1 MSSVLYLKDFISKR
15 LTAAAEEIF
24 LEFEKTIVQYEEQLD
39 RQRRLLDVGWKPPAQ
54 LQAAGFVEQISP
66 KKEVFLTDDQVKK
79 ISSIKQEQGDVYRGQ
94 AGGQA
99 PLKQEADVSLVMV
112 SHNETEWNSQ
122 QLLAHGSPLPQ
133 SQEFSENRQ
142 VLPEHGP
149 AFQAPS
155 SHGDRVIISGDQLPV
170 EPSTEYQ
177 FPLLKKPYT
186 CSTCEKVFQYAS
198 TLRSHL
204 RSHLVEKPYACKT
217 CGKKFSC
224 RFNLKVHIR
233 IHTGERPYSCKTCGK
248 AFTNKAHLRYH
259 AGVHTVRTQ
268 ILEPEQKLFSCDT
281 CGKKYTCRASLV
293 IHMRTHTG
301 EKPFS
306 CETCG
311 KNFTCSSN
319 LKVHMRIHTGE
330 KPYSCQTC
338 GRAFSNQGHL
348 RYHTKIHTGK
358 AQNPVKKLHSCE
370 TCGKTYTSRASLVI
384 HVRTHTGE
392 KPFSCK
398 MCGKRFS
405 RSANC
410 KIHMRIHTGEKP
422 YCCKICE
429 KCFTNKAHLRS
440 HMKGHMG

>member
-1 MSSVLYLKDFISKR
+1 RDHTCTFMLVDSSVKGL
-15 LTAAAEEIF
+15 A
-24 LEFEKTIVQYEEQLD
+24 Q
-39 RQRRLLDVGWKPPAQ
+39 GPP
-54 LQAAGFVEQISP
+54 L
-66 KKEVFLTDDQVKK
+66 
-79 ISSIKQEQGDVYRGQ
+79 GDTR
-94 AGGQA
+94 GQA

-112 SHNETEWNSQ
+112 SYNETEWNSQ
-122 QLLAHGSPLPQ
+122 QLLALGSPLPQ

-204 RSHLVEKPYACKT
+204 R
-217 CGKKFSC
+217 
-224 RFNLKVHIR
+224 
-233 IHTGERPYSCKTCGK
+233 
-248 AFTNKAHLRYH
+248 
-259 AGVHTVRTQ
+259 
-268 ILEPEQKLFSCDT
+268 
-281 CGKKYTCRASLV
+281 
-293 IHMRTHTG
+293 THTG

-330 KPYSCQTC
+330 KPYTCQTC

-370 TCGKTYTSRASLVI
+370 TCGKTYTSRASLPLEPLPLRLLI
-384 HVRTHTGE
+384 PKAGVRQISFI
-392 KPFSCK
+392 FSN
-398 MCGKRFS
+398 GDS
-405 RSANC
+405 
-410 KIHMRIHTGEKP
+410 GD
-422 YCCKICE
+422 CE
-429 KCFTNKAHLRS
+429 KRLS
-440 HMKGHMG
+440 

>member
-24 LEFEKTIVQYEEQLD
+24 SEFEKTIVQYEEQLD
-39 RQRRLLDVGWKPPAQ
+39 RNAFCFCSALT
-54 LQAAGFVEQISP
+54 GFVEEISP
-66 KKEVFLTDDQVKK
+66 KKEVFLTDDQEE

-112 SHNETEWNSQ
+112 SYNETEWNSQ
-122 QLLAHGSPLPQ
+122 QLLALGSPLPQ

-217 CGKKFSC
+217 CGKKF
-224 RFNLKVHIR
+224 
-233 IHTGERPYSCKTCGK
+233 T
-248 AFTNKAHLRYH
+248 
-259 AGVHTVRTQ
+259 
-268 ILEPEQKLFSCDT
+268 
-281 CGKKYTCRASLV
+281 SLV

-330 KPYSCQTC
+330 KPYTCQTC

-348 RYHTKIHTGK
+348 RYHTKIHTVN
-358 AQNPVKKLHSCE
+358 ARIFIFSSL
-370 TCGKTYTSRASLVI
+370 SRPLGGDV
-384 HVRTHTGE
+384 
-392 KPFSCK
+392 
-398 MCGKRFS
+398 
-405 RSANC
+405 
-410 KIHMRIHTGEKP
+410 
-422 YCCKICE
+422 
-429 KCFTNKAHLRS
+429 
-440 HMKGHMG
+440 

>member
-1 MSSVLYLKDFISKR
+1 P
-15 LTAAAEEIF
+15 T
-24 LEFEKTIVQYEEQLD
+24 
-39 RQRRLLDVGWKPPAQ
+39 
-54 LQAAGFVEQISP
+54 FVDP
-66 KKEVFLTDDQVKK
+66 K
-79 ISSIKQEQGDVYRGQ
+79 GDY
-94 AGGQA
+94 
-99 PLKQEADVSLVMV
+99 
-112 SHNETEWNSQ
+112 
-122 QLLAHGSPLPQ
+122 
-133 SQEFSENRQ
+133 
-142 VLPEHGP
+142 
-149 AFQAPS
+149 
-155 SHGDRVIISGDQLPV
+155 QLPV

-186 CSTCEKVFQYAS
+186 CSTCEKVFQ
-198 TLRSHL
+198 
-204 RSHLVEKPYACKT
+204 
-217 CGKKFSC
+217 
-224 RFNLKVHIR
+224 FNLKVHIR

-429 KCFTNKAHLRS
+429 KSPTPLRELSVGAENVWKLASLPEVISFVEVFGFILGDVAIEAWLPVCTPSHHHQDIHNPFTLQWSHIGGRNGGVSCPRIRQQLTGGSGDQTADPSIIGRPTQPLEPLPLRLLIPKAGVRQIS
-440 HMKGHMG
+440 FIV

>member
-1 MSSVLYLKDFISKR
+1 IFITSLHTIKSLEQYSSIDLNSVLLPS
-15 LTAAAEEIF
+15 
-24 LEFEKTIVQYEEQLD
+24 VS
-39 RQRRLLDVGWKPPAQ
+39 LLLYV
-54 LQAAGFVEQISP
+54 IMSP
-66 KKEVFLTDDQVKK
+66 KL
-79 ISSIKQEQGDVYRGQ
+79 SSKQG
-94 AGGQA
+94 
-99 PLKQEADVSLVMV
+99 
-112 SHNETEWNSQ
+112 H
-122 QLLAHGSPLPQ
+122 
-133 SQEFSENRQ
+133 ENRQ

-217 CGKKFSC
+217 CGK
-224 RFNLKVHIR
+224 N
-233 IHTGERPYSCKTCGK
+233 
-248 AFTNKAHLRYH
+248 
-259 AGVHTVRTQ
+259 
-268 ILEPEQKLFSCDT
+268 
-281 CGKKYTCRASLV
+281 
-293 IHMRTHTG
+293 
-301 EKPFS
+301 
-306 CETCG
+306 
-311 KNFTCSSN
+311 SN

-440 HMKGHMG
+440 HMKGLSPYQPSYPAIIRSWGRNSEIALE